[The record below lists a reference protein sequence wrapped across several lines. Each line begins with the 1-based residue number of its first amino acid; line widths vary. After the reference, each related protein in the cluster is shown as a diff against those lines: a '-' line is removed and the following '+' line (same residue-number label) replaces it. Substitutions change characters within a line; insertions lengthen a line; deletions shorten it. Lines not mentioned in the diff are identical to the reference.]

1 MNNMKLYT
9 EEEIRRTFGFG
20 LNEIHF
26 KGFMNAMTP
35 ILLPSDE
42 EIKKMAL
49 EKYRD
54 VEYTR
59 GDEMIQFG
67 AKWVIKQI
75 KNQQK

>member
-1 MNNMKLYT
+1 MKLYT
-9 EEEIRRTFGFG
+9 ESQVKDMFSGVMHGHHIDVFLEE
-20 LNEIHF
+20 NY
-26 KGFMNAMTP
+26 TP
-35 ILLPSDE
+35 IELPTDE

-75 KNQQK
+75 KKQK